1 MSSQSNVRWGLIL
14 LLVGIAVFLFIV
26 DTTGNTPGLLSLVR
40 DPITTVNAW
49 LSPTAD
55 TVSDALAG
63 PANVQLALEEIEK
76 LQRQVAS
83 LQRENEILR
92 ENEGE
97 LEVLR
102 RLFDYAVE
110 APENRRLLANVVG
123 RETNPLFRSI
133 LINQGTND
141 GVQVG
146 MPVDSERGLV
156 GQVFR
161 TTPDSAMVIL
171 VTDNASGIPGRLS
184 TSRATGLVHGT
195 GSGNTMEMDWIPLE
209 ADVQIGDVVL
219 TSGLLG
225 QFDQGI
231 LVGRFPRG
239 LALGR
244 VTDVERS
251 DADILQRAI
260 VQSDVNFDDLELV
273 FVITDFPKDD
283 ITSFEDPLGENQ

>member
-1 MSSQSNVRWGLIL
+1 MSSQSTVRWGLIL
-14 LLVGIAVFLFIV
+14 SLIGIAIFLFIV
-26 DTTGNTPGLLSLVR
+26 DTTGNTPGLISLLR
-40 DPITTVNAW
+40 DPISTVNEW

-63 PANVQLALEEIEK
+63 PANVQLALQEIEN
-76 LQRQVAS
+76 LQRQVAA
-83 LQRENEILR
+83 LQRENEILK
-92 ENEGE
+92 ENDGE
-97 LEVLR
+97 LEILR
-102 RLFDYAVE
+102 SLFDYATDS
-110 APENRRLLANVVG
+110 PENRRLLANVIG

-133 LINQGTND
+133 LINRGTND

-146 MPVDSERGLV
+146 MPVDSDRGLV

-161 TTPDSAMVIL
+161 TTPESAMVIL

-219 TSGLLG
+219 TSGLIG

-239 LALGR
+239 LAIGR
-244 VTDVERS
+244 VTGVERS

-260 VQSDVNFDDLELV
+260 VQSDVNFNDLELV

-283 ITSFEDPLGENQ
+283 ITPFEDPLGENQ

>member
-1 MSSQSNVRWGLIL
+1 MPTQSNVRLGLIIS
-14 LLVGIAVFLFIV
+14 LVGIAVFLFIV

-40 DPITTVNAW
+40 DPISTVNSW
-49 LSPTAD
+49 LAPSAD
-55 TVSDALAG
+55 TVSDVLAA
-63 PANVQLALEEIEK
+63 PANVQLAIEEIEK
-76 LQRQVAS
+76 LQGQVAQ
-83 LQRENEILR
+83 LQRENQVLR

-102 RLFDYAVE
+102 RLFDYATDS
-110 APENRRLLANVVG
+110 PENQRILADVIG

-133 LINQGTND
+133 LINRGTND

-146 MPVDSERGLV
+146 MPVDSDQGLV

-171 VTDNASGIPGRLS
+171 VIDNASGVPGRLS
-184 TSRATGLVHGT
+184 SSRATGLVHGT
-195 GSGNTMEMDWIPLE
+195 GSGQGMEMDWIPLE
-209 ADVQIGDVVL
+209 ANVEIGDVVL
-219 TSGLLG
+219 TSGLIG

-239 LALGR
+239 LVIGR
-244 VTDVERS
+244 VTEVERS

-260 VQSDVNFDDLELV
+260 VQSEVNFSDLERI

-283 ITSFEDPLGENQ
+283 ITPFEDPLGQNQ

>member
-1 MSSQSNVRWGLIL
+1 MSSQSTVRWGLIL
-14 LLVGIAVFLFIV
+14 SLIGIAVFLFIV
-26 DTTGNTPGLLSLVR
+26 DTTGNTPGLISLLR
-40 DPITTVNAW
+40 DPLTTINEW

-55 TVSDALAG
+55 SFSDALAG

-76 LQRQVAS
+76 LQGQVAA
-83 LQRENEILR
+83 LERENEILK
-92 ENEGE
+92 ENEDE
-97 LEVLR
+97 LILLR
-102 RLFDYAVE
+102 NLFDYATDS
-110 APENRRLLANVVG
+110 PENRRLLANVIG

-133 LINQGTND
+133 LINRGTND

-146 MPVDSERGLV
+146 MPVDSNQGLV

-161 TTPDSAMVIL
+161 TTPESAMVIL
-171 VTDNASGIPGRLS
+171 VTDNASGIPGRLG

-209 ADVQIGDVVL
+209 ASVEIGDVVL
-219 TSGLLG
+219 TSGLIG
-225 QFDQGI
+225 QFAQGI
-231 LVGRFPRG
+231 LVGRFPKG

-244 VTDVERS
+244 VTNVERS

-260 VQSDVNFDDLELV
+260 VQSDVNFNDLELV

-283 ITSFEDPLGENQ
+283 ITPFEDPLGIDQ